1 MRGIAVRQYVAAAL
15 MGLTLL
21 GQQVYQI
28 AGRFGNEG
36 KHARTDLMQQFAIEL
51 LGEPIFTGKIIL
63 FVLFAIGSHLL
74 LTVGGMW
81 VYRRACSQLLPK
93 QRDAFWRSILFV
105 TSVVLLAM
113 FANRWLYPQSASF
126 MDAEL
131 LMIQW
136 LSPLF
141 VGACITVVAIGVLT
155 ALYSLLRCRRNLFVV
170 GSLFAL
176 AFCLGAW
183 GWNGN
188 VRERVDEGRPDV
200 VILGVDSLRPDYLAS
215 YGEFPGGLAPAIE
228 RTLASSVVMEDVRT
242 PLART
247 FVSYNSTLTGMNPL
261 KHGARFNLYPRSE
274 FSRDQNLA
282 WELKRH
288 GYFTLLAMDESRF
301 ANFDQS
307 FGFDKTVTPTVG
319 GLDFIVGGS
328 FDFFAT
334 NLLLA
339 MLPASESMSVIQ
351 GNRAAYRSYR
361 TVDHPERLV
370 AELRRAPADMPL
382 FLVSH
387 LCLPHWPYLPG
398 DLREDNSL
406 EWVGKIKGYEDSQ
419 RQYLNAIRAVDNQYE
434 TLVDELRRLKRL
446 DNAVLV
452 VMSDHGED
460 FAMRRDK
467 FNDSDTRQTVGAY
480 GHGSFALSDVQNHVV
495 MAVQQ
500 FRHGQ
505 PVWAHRRVA
514 GAGSVIDVAPT
525 VAELVGLKRDRYEGI
540 SWLTAIRQNKELPG
554 NRVRFMENGLRST
567 GVERAHIN
575 EGQVATEM
583 SYLYRLTEDGRFEV
597 RPDLLPEKLR
607 EKQRGAML
615 GRWGVMTDPASSN
628 APGAKQCWRVVDYER
643 RTIACTP
650 YPSSEPAV
658 ANLQQEVCEYYREDG
673 DFHAAWC
680 ASGTRA
686 DRRPSAGLSGRMER
700 QDGKMQSALCDGRRC
715 SALAAE

>member
-1 MRGIAVRQYVAAAL
+1 MRRIAVHQYLVAAV
-15 MGLTLL
+15 MGLMLL

-28 AGRFGNEG
+28 ADRFGNEG
-36 KHARTDLMQQFAIEL
+36 MHARTDLMQQFATEL
-51 LGEPIFTGKIIL
+51 LDEPGFAAKIAL
-63 FVLFAIGSHLL
+63 FSLFAIGSHLF

-81 VYRRACSQLLPK
+81 VYRRACSQLLPSW
-93 QRDAFWRSILFV
+93 RDAFWRSLCFV
-105 TSVVLLAM
+105 MMIVMLAM

-131 LMIQW
+131 LMIQR
-136 LSPLF
+136 LSPLL
-141 VGACITVVAIGVLT
+141 VGACIAVVAMALLA
-155 ALYSLLRCRRNLFVV
+155 ALYSLLRSRRNLLAF
-170 GSLFAL
+170 GSLAAL
-176 AFCLGAW
+176 AICLGAW
-183 GWNGN
+183 GSNGG
-188 VRERVDEGRPDV
+188 VREGMDGDSPDV
-200 VILGVDSLRPDYLAS
+200 IILGVDSLRPDYLAS

-228 RTLASSVVMEDVRT
+228 RTLAGSVVMDDVRT

-247 FVSYNSTLTGMNPL
+247 FVSYSSTLTGMNPL

-288 GYFTLLAMDESRF
+288 GYFTMLAMDESRF

-307 FGFDKTVTPTVG
+307 FGFDRTVVPTMG

-334 NLLLA
+334 NILLA
-339 MLPASESMSVIQ
+339 VLPASKSLSVIQ

-361 TVDHPERLV
+361 TTDHPARLIG
-370 AELRRAPADMPL
+370 ELRSAPADAPL

-398 DLREDNSL
+398 GLFEDSSL
-406 EWVGKIKGYEDSQ
+406 EWVSKVKGYEDSQ
-419 RQYLNAIRAVDNQYE
+419 AQYLNAIRAVDGQFE
-434 TLVDELRRLKRL
+434 TLIGELRRLKRL
-446 DNAVLV
+446 DNAILV

-460 FAMRRDK
+460 FAMRRDQ
-467 FNDSDTRQTVGAY
+467 FEDSDNKRMAGAY

-500 FRHGQ
+500 FRGGR
-505 PVWAHRRVA
+505 PVWTHRRVA

-525 VAELVGLKRDRYEGI
+525 IAELVGLKLDHYEGI
-540 SWLTAIRQNKELPG
+540 SWLPAIREYKSLPS

-575 EGQVATEM
+575 EGQVAQEM
-583 SYLYRLTEDGRFEV
+583 SYLYRLTKDGRFEV

-607 EKQRGAML
+607 EKQRGAIL

-628 APGAKQCWRVVDYER
+628 APGAQHCWRAVDYER
-643 RTIACTP
+643 RTIACTQ
-650 YPSSEPAV
+650 YPAPEPAI
-658 ANLQQEVCEYYREDG
+658 ADLQREVCDYYRDDG
-673 DFHAAWC
+673 DFYATWC
-680 ASGTRA
+680 VSAIGIE
-686 DRRPSAGLSGRMER
+686 RRPPRLSASVGQRAVNM
-700 QDGKMQSALCDGRRC
+700 
-715 SALAAE
+715 

>member
-1 MRGIAVRQYVAAAL
+1 MKGIAVRQYVAAAF
-15 MGLTLL
+15 MGLILL
-21 GQQVYQI
+21 GQQVHQI
-28 AGRFGNEG
+28 ADRFGNEG
-36 KHARTDLMQQFAIEL
+36 LHARTDLMQQFATEL
-51 LGEPIFTGKIIL
+51 LEERGFAAKITL

-93 QRDAFWRSILFV
+93 RRDAFWRSLLFV
-105 TSVVLLAM
+105 SVVVLLAM

-126 MDAEL
+126 VDAEL

-136 LSPLF
+136 LSPLL
-141 VGACITVVAIGVLT
+141 VGACIAVVAIAVLS
-155 ALYSLLRCRRNLFVV
+155 ALYSLLRSRRNLFAA
-170 GSLFAL
+170 GSLVAL
-176 AFCLGAW
+176 AVCLGAW
-183 GWNGN
+183 GWNGG
-188 VRERVDEGRPDV
+188 VREGMDENRPDV
-200 VILGVDSLRPDYLAS
+200 IILGVDSLRPDYLAS

-228 RTLASSVVMEDVRT
+228 QTLAGSVVMDDVRT

-247 FVSYNSTLTGMNPL
+247 FVSYSSTLTGMNPL

-282 WELKRH
+282 WDLKRQ
-288 GYFTLLAMDESRF
+288 GYFTMLAMDESRF

-307 FGFDKTVTPTVG
+307 FGFDRTVVPTVG
-319 GLDFIVGGS
+319 GLDFVVGGS

-339 MLPASESMSVIQ
+339 ALPASEPLSVVQ

-361 TVDHPERLV
+361 TADHPARLIG
-370 AELRRAPADMPL
+370 ELRDAPADAPL

-398 DLREDNSL
+398 GIREDRSL
-406 EWVGKIKGYEDSQ
+406 DWVGKVKGYEDSQ
-419 RQYLNAIRAVDNQYE
+419 SQYLNAIRAVDGQFE
-434 TLVDELRRLKRL
+434 ALIDELRRLRRL
-446 DNAVLV
+446 DNAILV

-460 FAMRRDK
+460 FAMRRDQ
-467 FNDSDTRQTVGAY
+467 FNDNDANQAVSAY

-495 MAVQQ
+495 MAIQQ
-500 FRHGQ
+500 FRNGQ
-505 PVWAHRRVA
+505 PVWTHRRVA
-514 GAGSVIDVAPT
+514 GPGSVIDVAPT
-525 VAELVGLKRDRYEGI
+525 IAELVGLKRDRYEGL
-540 SWLTAIRQNKELPG
+540 SWLPAIRQHKDLPG

-575 EGQVATEM
+575 EGQVAQEM

-607 EKQRGAML
+607 EKQRGAIL
-615 GRWGVMTDPASSN
+615 GRWGVMTDPASGN
-628 APGAKQCWRVVDYER
+628 APGARHCWRVVDYER

-650 YPSSEPAV
+650 HPAPEPAI
-658 ANLQQEVCEYYREDG
+658 ADLQREVCEYYREDG

-680 ASGTRA
+680 ASATRA
-686 DRRPSAGLSGRMER
+686 DGRRPAGPSASAER
-700 QDGKMQSALCDGRRC
+700 QTGNM
-715 SALAAE
+715 